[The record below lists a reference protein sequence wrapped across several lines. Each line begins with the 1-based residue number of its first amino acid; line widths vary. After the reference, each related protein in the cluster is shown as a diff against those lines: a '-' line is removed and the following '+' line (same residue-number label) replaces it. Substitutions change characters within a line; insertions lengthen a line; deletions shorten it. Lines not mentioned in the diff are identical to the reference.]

1 MNQNWKEFAKT
12 SRTSLEDD
20 MDRKRKFDQLRGWVA
35 EYLDEGQV
43 DEFWEDLTLLMTEEV
58 NKFNRM
64 ASFYREI
71 LRRLESAT

>member
-1 MNQNWKEFAKT
+1 MNQNWKEFAKA
-12 SRTSLEDD
+12 SHTSLEADV
-20 MDRKRKFDQLRGWVA
+20 DRKRKFDQLRGWVA

-64 ASFYREI
+64 ASFYQEI
-71 LRRLESAT
+71 LRRIESAT

>member
-1 MNQNWKEFAKT
+1 MKQNWKEFAKA

-20 MDRKRKFDQLRGWVA
+20 VDRKRKFDQLRGWVA

-64 ASFYREI
+64 ASFYQEI

>member
-20 MDRKRKFDQLRGWVA
+20 VDRKRKFDQLRGWVA